1 MNLYNTKERCVGRF
15 QEVFPLWK
23 SRLQS
28 RYNPTYYVTFTY
40 KSKQSHTKCIRFSE
54 HYNSMNEYKVELSLQ

>member
-40 KSKQSHTKCIRFSE
+40 KRKQSHTKCIILSKLSE
-54 HYNSMNEYKVELSLQ
+54 HYDSMNE